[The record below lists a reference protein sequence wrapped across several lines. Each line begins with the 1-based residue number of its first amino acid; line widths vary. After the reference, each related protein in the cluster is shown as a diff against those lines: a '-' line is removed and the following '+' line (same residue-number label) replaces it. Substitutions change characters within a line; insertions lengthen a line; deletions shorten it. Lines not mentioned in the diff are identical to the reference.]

1 MAKSSKPKF
10 DIAASITNEL
20 IEIIDRGVL
29 PWRKPWK
36 VGGSAVPLRHSGEP
50 YQGVNNFLLT
60 MRTIVAGYTSP
71 YWMTLR
77 QANEL
82 DAKIIK
88 GSKSSAVVYYGIRER
103 GRKEGA
109 SEAETDM
116 EDSKSVP
123 FMKSYRVFNAD
134 QIEGLDARFH
144 PEPTDLPDYPERAPI
159 AHMQAFFEAIGAMV
173 SFSGREACYV
183 PTLDKIYMPP
193 IELFEDPRNFY
204 AVWGHELGHWTKPRH
219 RLNRSYG
226 DARFGNTAYARE
238 EIVAELCTVFLGQKL
253 GFSAHTLELNAAYLD
268 NWIRVLR
275 SDKRAIFKH
284 AADAQKACDFLITA
298 SEAGMKAEAA

>member
-88 GSKSSAVVYYGIRER
+88 GSKSSAVDADFRYG
-103 GRKEGA
+103 
-109 SEAETDM
+109 AET
-116 EDSKSVP
+116 
-123 FMKSYRVFNAD
+123 
-134 QIEGLDARFH
+134 
-144 PEPTDLPDYPERAPI
+144 PDNPQTT
-159 AHMQAFFEAIGAMV
+159 M
-173 SFSGREACYV
+173 
-183 PTLDKIYMPP
+183 
-193 IELFEDPRNFY
+193 
-204 AVWGHELGHWTKPRH
+204 
-219 RLNRSYG
+219 
-226 DARFGNTAYARE
+226 
-238 EIVAELCTVFLGQKL
+238 
-253 GFSAHTLELNAAYLD
+253 
-268 NWIRVLR
+268 RVLT
-275 SDKRAIFKH
+275 IMV
-284 AADAQKACDFLITA
+284 ACDW
-298 SEAGMKAEAA
+298 